1 MIDIIAELISAFG
14 YEFFRN
20 ALLAGILASTAC
32 GIIGSF
38 VVIKRMV
45 SLTGGISHAAFG
57 GVGLGY
63 FLGFSPILGAT
74 VFCVATAAIIARL
87 RNVAHQ
93 HLDTLVGAIWAA
105 GMAIGILLVYLTPG
119 FAPDLYG
126 YLFGNILL
134 VPSGEIFFMG
144 ALLAAIIAITAIF
157 YNQLLA
163 VTFDEEYAS
172 VMNIASEKIIALLLT
187 MTAVTIVMLIQ
198 VVGIIL
204 TIALLTL
211 PAAIAREFTGRLDRM
226 FYLSTILGIAFTT
239 CGIFLS
245 YTLDVPSGATIILIG
260 AAAYI
265 IALCAKTFCRR

>member
-1 MIDIIAELISAFG
+1 MIDVASELISAFG

-74 VFCVATAAIIARL
+74 LFCVATAALIAKL
-87 RNVAHQ
+87 RHIAHQ

-144 ALLAAIIAITAIF
+144 ALLAAIIAVTAIF

-172 VMNIASEKIIALLLT
+172 VMNIASEKIIALLLI

-226 FYLSTILGIAFTT
+226 FYLSTILGITFTT